1 PLSCSRKNS
10 KSQIGGRKKKS
21 NGAFF
26 FFFFFIFVDLQ
37 FQKADSTF
45 CKHMAEIL
53 SPNPTMKQRL
63 PRIQSPKSPFVL
75 GSNNDQLERAQA
87 RAARA
92 AAVRRKAA
100 AAVNSQHAGGE
111 SADPS
116 CLDKQQIFDLFHNC
130 IKLASENKIN
140 QKNTW
145 DLNLIDHLYDII
157 KVEEEDTETNFQKAS
172 CTLEA
177 GVRIYSLRVDSVHSE
192 AYKVLGGIHRV
203 GHDNE
208 QDADSGDT
216 NADTG
221 EQEDGQGKK
230 DTEKRISPLSTLEP
244 SFEALNVKKLD
255 VAFAVDP
262 LYHQTSA
269 QFDEGGAKGLLLN
282 NLGVYG
288 GCRVLFDSQEV
299 PGKCF
304 TSENQCGRN
313 ESVDLSFAKD
323 CIEQMLVNMQAKDE
337 ISPTLNEII
346 SRFDEHNKRP
356 LDTFSSHQN
365 TGSQE
370 ELHNSYDNEP
380 EFVDDAFENQETW
393 AVEQDDCHSVVDE
406 DMDNGDASIPS
417 YHQVPKSKHR
427 DMDDRTDTIDTYL
440 LRSLGFASKHNAWA
454 GPDHWK
460 YQKIKG
466 PENNIPNGAEGPE
479 ITTKK
484 PKTKKQAEPDID
496 FTKALDEEVLNVFAP
511 PKNPKSLLLPAN
523 RTTSYYTKL
532 PEDCHYQPEDLVKL
546 FLLPNV
552 MCIQKRGRRSRE
564 ESGQQFDD
572 YEEAQPS
579 WDDDGDDAFGGQFED
594 INMQSDVDNPNALV
608 SQPRQVAKI
617 EVNYDKRSKQVDVQR
632 LKETLWR
639 HIQESPETSVQE
651 EEAAV
656 SFKGLLASFPSECN
670 AAASINDISPHLCFI
685 CLLHL
690 ANEHGLSIRG
700 RSSLDD
706 LEIHLPSELV

>member
-1 PLSCSRKNS
+1 M
-10 KSQIGGRKKKS
+10 G
-21 NGAFF
+21 
-26 FFFFFIFVDLQ
+26 
-37 FQKADSTF
+37 
-45 CKHMAEIL
+45 EIP
-53 SPNPTMKQRL
+53 SPNPAMKQR
-63 PRIQSPKSPFVL
+63 PSRIQSPKSPFVL

-100 AAVNSQHAGGE
+100 VAVSSQPSGGE
-111 SADPS
+111 LADPS

-157 KVEEEDTETNFQKAS
+157 KVEEEEEDSETNFQKAS

-203 GHDNE
+203 GHDNDNE
-208 QDADSGDT
+208 QDAASGDA

-221 EQEDGQGKK
+221 EEGGPTKK
-230 DTEKRISPLSTLEP
+230 ETEKKISPLSTLEP

-304 TSENQCGRN
+304 TSENQCGSDQ
-313 ESVDLSFAKD
+313 SVDLSFAKD
-323 CIEQMLVNMQAKDE
+323 CIEQMVLNMQAKDE
-337 ISPTLNEII
+337 ISPTLSEII
-346 SRFDEHNKRP
+346 SRFDETNKRP

-365 TGSQE
+365 TSNQE
-370 ELHNSYDNEP
+370 EVDDGYNNEA
-380 EFVDDAFENQETW
+380 EFADDAFDNQENWT
-393 AVEQDDCHSVVDE
+393 VDHDDCQSVIDE
-406 DMDNGDASIPS
+406 DMDNAEASIPS
-417 YHQVPKSKHR
+417 YQQENEP
-427 DMDDRTDTIDTYL
+427 DMDERTDTIDTYL
-440 LRSLGFASKHNAWA
+440 LRSLGFASKHNTWA

-460 YQKIKG
+460 YQRTKG
-466 PENNIPNGAEGPE
+466 KAEISSLISAKTIMYNLFLIGAENIPNGAEGPDI

-484 PKTKKQAEPDID
+484 SKTKKQAEPDID
-496 FTKALDEEVLNVFAP
+496 FTKALDEEVLDVFAP

-523 RTTSYYTKL
+523 RTASSSNTKL

-552 MCIQKRGRRSRE
+552 MCIQKRGRRTSRE

-572 YEEAQPS
+572 YDEAQPS
-579 WDDDGDDAFGGQFED
+579 WDGDDADFDNQFED
-594 INMQSDVDNPNALV
+594 MNVQSDGDNPNPLV

-617 EVNYDKRSKQVDVQR
+617 EVTYDKRSKQVDVQR

-639 HIQESPETSVQE
+639 HMHESPQTPAQNQE
-651 EEAAV
+651 EEEEEAEEEEAVV
-656 SFKGLLASFPSECN
+656 SFKSLLASFPNECN

-685 CLLHL
+685 CVLHL
-690 ANEHGLSIRG
+690 ANEHGLSIHG
-700 RSSLDD
+700 CGSLDD
-706 LEIHLPSELV
+706 LAIHIPSQLEPKV

>member
-313 ESVDLSFAKD
+313 ESVDLSFAK
-323 CIEQMLVNMQAKDE
+323 
-337 ISPTLNEII
+337 
-346 SRFDEHNKRP
+346 
-356 LDTFSSHQN
+356 
-365 TGSQE
+365 
-370 ELHNSYDNEP
+370 
-380 EFVDDAFENQETW
+380 
-393 AVEQDDCHSVVDE
+393 
-406 DMDNGDASIPS
+406 
-417 YHQVPKSKHR
+417 
-427 DMDDRTDTIDTYL
+427 
-440 LRSLGFASKHNAWA
+440 
-454 GPDHWK
+454 
-460 YQKIKG
+460 G

-639 HIQESPETSVQE
+639 HIQESPETSVQKNQEE